1 MQTIQTSADLKRAI
15 LELEIRQANELVML
29 KAAIK
34 NTAESLKPFNLI
46 KNSLKDAARSPDL
59 KVDVFNAAI
68 GLTTGILAKKLVIG
82 NTMNPLKKILGI
94 FLEMAVANKVIK
106 NADDI
111 KSTGSTLLHKLF
123 KRKEEPAN
131 P

>member
-1 MQTIQTSADLKRAI
+1 MQTITTSADLKRAI
-15 LELEIRQANELVML
+15 VELEVRQANELILL
-29 KAAIK
+29 KETFK

-46 KNSLKDAARSPDL
+46 NNSLKDAARSPDL

-82 NTMNPLKKILGI
+82 NTINPFKKLLGI
-94 FLEMAVANKVIK
+94 ILEMAVANKVIK

-123 KRKEEPAN
+123 NRKEEPAN

>member
-1 MQTIQTSADLKRAI
+1 MQTIKTSADLKRAI
-15 LELEIRQANELVML
+15 RELEIRQAGELARL
-29 KAAIK
+29 KLAFQ

-59 KVDVFNAAI
+59 KLDVFNAAI

-82 NTMNPLKKILGI
+82 STANPFKKLLGI
-94 FLEMAVANKVIK
+94 ILEMAVAGKVIK

-111 KSTGSTLLHKLF
+111 KSTGSALFHKF
-123 KRKEEPAN
+123 FNRKQEPVN

>member
-82 NTMNPLKKILGI
+82 NTINPFKKLLGI
-94 FLEMAVANKVIK
+94 ILEMAVANKVIK

-111 KSTGSTLLHKLF
+111 KSTGNSLLHKLF
-123 KRKEEPAN
+123 KRKEEPVN

>member
-1 MQTIQTSADLKRAI
+1 MQTITTSADLKRAI
-15 LELEIRQANELVML
+15 GELENRQARELARM
-29 KAAIK
+29 KEAFK
-34 NTAESLKPFNLI
+34 TTAESLKPFNLI

-68 GLTTGILAKKLVIG
+68 GFTTGILAKKMVIG
-82 NTMNPLKKILGI
+82 NTINPFKKLLGI
-94 FLEMAVANKVIK
+94 ILEMAVANKVIK

-111 KSTGSTLLHKLF
+111 KSTGTTLLHKLF
-123 KRKEEPAN
+123 KRKGEPVS